1 MYKKLQEFNLSPKTI
16 LDIGANVGE
25 FANASRVL
33 WPDAKV
39 TMVEANKNCEEPIKA
54 FLNEYYIEVL
64 GSEEGKDV
72 DFFMTSENPTGTGN
86 SIYKEVS
93 THYADDKLIVDKRKM
108 KTLANLFGDRT
119 FDLIKMDTQGS
130 ELDII
135 CGGEELV
142 KRAKWVII
150 EVSMAKYNEGS
161 PMAQAVLE
169 KMMNLDFPVV
179 VSLAEHIYPRDD
191 HPYLKQGQVIQRDI
205 LFSRL

>member
-93 THYADDKLIVDKRKM
+93 THYADDKLIIDKRKM

-150 EVSMAKYNEGS
+150 EVSMAQYNEGA
-161 PMAQAVLE
+161 PLYEAVMNKMLE
-169 KMMNLDFPVV
+169 LDFPGT
-179 VSLAEHIYPRDD
+179 LLLEKHIYPRND
-191 HPYLKQGQVIQRDI
+191 HPYLKQGQVIQQDI
-205 LFSRL
+205 IFFR